1 MALVPGQRLGSYEVV
16 SAIGKGGMGEVYRAR
31 DTKLQREV
39 AIKVLPESLATDRD
53 RLARFEREA
62 QLLAALNHPHIAAIY
77 GVDTVSETQFLVLE
91 LVEGDTLADR
101 IARGGAFGLSEA
113 VAIARQIAE
122 ALQVAH
128 DKGIVHRDLKP
139 ANIALTADG
148 QVKVLD
154 FGLAKAMENT
164 PAAQSSAPAA
174 TLSPTLSLAMTEA
187 GFILGTAAYMSP
199 EQAKGRPADKRSDVW
214 AFGCVLFEMLTGK
227 RAFDGEDASDTLAGI
242 LRGDPDWNALPQNT
256 PANLREILTGCLAK
270 DRKQR
275 HADIAVV
282 SYLLSEPRHVKAA
295 PVPASNRRTAAA
307 LVAAV
312 VALVAAA
319 VGLTWW
325 SMRGVPS
332 SSPVVRF
339 SIFPPS
345 DVLLSTSAT
354 DRSLALSPDGL
365 TFVYIGGQGQLV
377 LRRLDRLEIEPLRTV
392 TDARVP
398 FWSPDGKSVGF
409 TLRAT
414 NELQKVSVTGGPPV
428 MVSRGLGPPR
438 GATWGPDQTIV
449 FATSD
454 GATGLLSVPAS
465 GGDYRVLT
473 RPDVKRG
480 EVDHLFPS
488 YLPNGR
494 GVLFTITKAGTL
506 DDAQVAVL
514 DLQSGTYK
522 VLISGGT
529 SPEYVQG
536 FLVYAIGGTLR
547 AVRFDPER
555 LVVIGDPVPVIDAV
569 SMGNAGAAQYST
581 SGTGSLIH
589 VAGGA
594 VAGGVTRSLVWVDRK
609 SVETT
614 IKDVPARAYTSARL
628 SHDDSRVALSID
640 DQQRDIHIYDF
651 RTRSLRQVTFGPGL
665 EAGQRWYDNDER
677 LLFFSQRDGPANLYS
692 QRADGV
698 GDPERITKSNN
709 NHFIPTMS
717 PDGKVVVMVEQGTS
731 GTLDLTMVHL
741 NGDSAR
747 GATSPRTDLPATKT
761 EPLITTMSAE
771 VHPEI
776 SPNGRWI
783 AYTSDLSGRR
793 QVIVRPFPGLQGT
806 WKVSVD
812 AEGGDR
818 PLWSRSGKELFY
830 ATLKGT
836 IMAVPF
842 EDTPTFEPRTPVR
855 LFDWPTVTTTNQGRS
870 FDNSRDGQR
879 FLMIKEG
886 SAGEGSKAPS
896 MPITVSLNWAEELKE
911 KFLEK

>member
-1 MALVPGQRLGSYEVV
+1 MPLSAGQRLGAYEIL
-16 SAIGKGGMGEVYRAR
+16 SALGKGGMGEVYRAR
-31 DTKLQREV
+31 DTKLQRDV

-62 QLLAALNHPHIAAIY
+62 QLLAALNHQHIAGIY
-77 GVDTVSETQFLVLE
+77 GVDTTGDTMFLVLE

-101 IARGGAFGLSEA
+101 ISRGGALPVSEA
-113 VAIARQIAE
+113 IAIARQIAE
-122 ALQVAH
+122 ALQAAH
-128 DKGIVHRDLKP
+128 DKGIIHRDLKP
-139 ANIALTADG
+139 GNIALTTDN

-154 FGLAKAMENT
+154 FGLAKAMEGA
-164 PAAQSSAPAA
+164 PAAQSSMPGASM
-174 TLSPTLSLAMTEA
+174 SPTLSLAMTEA

-242 LRGDPDWNALPQNT
+242 LRGDPDWSALPQNT
-256 PANLREILTGCLAK
+256 PAYLREILTGCLAK

-282 SYLLSEPRHVKAA
+282 SYLLSEPRHTRAA
-295 PVPASNRRTAAA
+295 PPVSRRKTAAA
-307 LVAAV
+307 FAAA
-312 VALVAAA
+312 ALALLAAA

-325 SMRGVPS
+325 LMRTVE
-332 SSPVVRF
+332 SPPPLVRF
-339 SIFPPS
+339 SMVPPT
-345 DVLLSTSAT
+345 DFLLGTSNT
-354 DRSLALSPDGL
+354 DRHLALSPDGL
-365 TFVYIGGQGQLV
+365 TFAYVAGQGQLV

-398 FWSPDGKSVGF
+398 FWSPDSKWIGF
-409 TLRAT
+409 TVRST
-414 NELQKVSVTGGPPV
+414 NELQKVSVTGGPAV
-428 MVSRGLGPPR
+428 MVCRGLGPPR

-465 GGDYRVLT
+465 GGDPKVLT

-480 EVDHLFPS
+480 EVDHVFPS
-488 YLPNGR
+488 YLPNGKA
-494 GVLFTITKAGTL
+494 VLFTITTSGSI
-506 DDAQVAVL
+506 DNSQVAVL
-514 DLQSGTYK
+514 DLQSGAYK
-522 VLISGGT
+522 VLVRGGT
-529 SPEYVQG
+529 APEYVQG
-536 FLVYAIGGTLR
+536 FLVFAIGGTLR

-555 LVVIGDPVPVIDAV
+555 LDVIGDPVPVIDAV
-569 SMGNAGAAQYST
+569 SMGNTGVAQYSV
-581 SGTGSLIH
+581 SRSGSLIH

-594 VAGGVTRSLVWVDRK
+594 AAAGGTRSLVWVDRK
-609 SVETT
+609 GVETP
-614 IKDVPARAYTSARL
+614 IKDAPPRMYTSARL

-640 DQQRDIHIYDF
+640 DQQRDIHVYDF
-651 RTRSLRQVTFGPGL
+651 RTQSLRQVTFGAAL
-665 EAGQRWYDNDER
+665 DAGQLWYANDER
-677 LLFFSQRDGPANLYS
+677 LLFFSQRDGAANLYS

-698 GDPERITKSNN
+698 GGAERITKSNN

-717 PDGKVVVMVEQGTS
+717 PDGKVVVIVEQGINGS
-731 GTLDLTMVHL
+731 LDLTMVRL
-741 NGDSAR
+741 NGSPTP
-747 GATSPRTDLPATKT
+747 GATSTQTGLPVTKT
-761 EPLITTMSAE
+761 EPLVATMSSE

-776 SPNGRWI
+776 SPNGRWL

-793 QVIVRPFPGLQGT
+793 QVIVQPFPSLQGQ

-812 AEGGDR
+812 AEGGER

-842 EDTPTFEPRTPVR
+842 EDTPTFESRTPVR

-870 FDNSRDGQR
+870 FDISRDGQR

-886 SAGEGSKAPS
+886 SAGEGSKAS
-896 MPITVSLNWAEELKE
+896 SVAITVSLNWIEELKE
-911 KFLEK
+911 KLPK